1 MLWMGNV
8 WSLKWR
14 CDSARNC
21 YCCWYCFSF
30 QNESTSD
37 IWHVLGCERRLI
49 GGAGRIS
56 FMEWQIQTGI
66 SSAEIESIPFLRL
79 GRSLRKCVKA
89 DPNAVCYFCML
100 YSPFS
105 LLPQVYPQTKSII
118 FCVYMLS
125 FWFLNSC
132 VYIWL
137 LVPHLVRTSVC
148 STKTQSLP
156 KVFHPVGLDHS
167 SSPFLRI
174 LVILFLLAGFSSP
187 GLHELLVPE
196 LHLSK
201 RKMCTQLLCCFP
213 PCLSSCRADGK
224 CRISP
229 FPPPASSFLSCSSPV
244 QFFEIYLMERTF
256 SGRGGEQTQAISL
269 CVCSPVCLFLQADTQ
284 PLKLDILGSQQ
295 RDSFWKG

>member
-1 MLWMGNV
+1 M
-8 WSLKWR
+8 
-14 CDSARNC
+14 
-21 YCCWYCFSF
+21 
-30 QNESTSD
+30 
-37 IWHVLGCERRLI
+37 
-49 GGAGRIS
+49 
-56 FMEWQIQTGI
+56 
-66 SSAEIESIPFLRL
+66 
-79 GRSLRKCVKA
+79 
-89 DPNAVCYFCML
+89 
-100 YSPFS
+100 
-105 LLPQVYPQTKSII
+105 
-118 FCVYMLS
+118 
-125 FWFLNSC
+125 
-132 VYIWL
+132 
-137 LVPHLVRTSVC
+137 
-148 STKTQSLP
+148 
-156 KVFHPVGLDHS
+156 FHPVGLDHS

-174 LVILFLLAGFSSP
+174 LVILFLLAGFPSP

-269 CVCSPVCLFLQADTQ
+269 CVCSPVCLFLRADTQ